1 MNCDKIG
8 KFIATSRKKKGLTQI
23 ELADKLNITD
33 RAVSKWERGKGCPD
47 ISLLEDLSKILDV
60 SIIELLKGE
69 KKKENKSLEKEELLY
84 SMNYAKESTK
94 MKMYKTISN
103 VIVTLITVIIL
114 TIVFNNLKISVFFNH
129 HYYPNVMFIDDAGAG
144 TVEQLFSNIE
154 KKIELIKKDTINYS
168 NDELNQIIT
177 IIEKDLDE
185 ELKFY
190 NKDYYTFN
198 DIKKIVYKKSNGVN
212 DIMKITGYSMSYKT
226 IALNNDIWSYVNS
239 FYSYERELQYFV
251 NNCYKYNYYYDYNK
265 DESIGNQTAQY
276 FYDKY
281 YIYSLVLD
289 ELIKVG
295 EVDE

>member
-69 KKKENKSLEKEELLY
+69 KMKKNKSLEKDELLY

-114 TIVFNNLKISVFFNH
+114 TIVFNNLKISVFLNH
-129 HYYPNVMFIDDAGAG
+129 RYYPNIMIDAVEG
-144 TVEQLFSNIE
+144 TKIGEKLFPNIE
-154 KKIELIKKDTINYS
+154 KQIELIKKENINS
-168 NDELNQIIT
+168 STDELNQIIT

-185 ELKFY
+185 DQKLY
-190 NKDYYTFN
+190 HKDYYTFN
-198 DIKKIVYKKSNGVN
+198 DIKKIVYRESNGVN

-239 FYSYERELQYFV
+239 LNNYERELQYFV

>member
-69 KKKENKSLEKEELLY
+69 KMKKNKSLEKEELLY

-129 HYYPNVMFIDDAGAG
+129 RYYPNIMINDVEG
-144 TVEQLFSNIE
+144 TKIGEKLFPNIE
-154 KKIELIKKDTINYS
+154 KQIELIKIGKINYS
-168 NDELNQIIT
+168 TDELNQIIT

-185 ELKFY
+185 DQKLY
-190 NKDYYTFN
+190 HKDYYTFN
-198 DIKKIVYKKSNGVN
+198 DIKKMVYGESNGVS
-212 DIMKITGYSMSYKT
+212 DILKITDYS
-226 IALNNDIWSYVNS
+226 AFNNENWTYIDS
-239 FYSYERELQYFV
+239 FYSYERELQYFI
-251 NNCYKYNYYYDYNK
+251 NNCYKYNYYYDSNK
-265 DESIGNQTAQY
+265 DESIGNQTSQY
-276 FYDKY
+276 LYDKY
-281 YIYSLVLD
+281 YIYSLVLE
-289 ELIKVG
+289 ELIKDG
-295 EVDE
+295 ENDE

>member
-69 KKKENKSLEKEELLY
+69 KMKKTKSLEKEELLY

-114 TIVFNNLKISVFFNH
+114 TILFNNLKISVFFNH
-129 HYYPNVMFIDDAGAG
+129 RYYPNIMIVDVEG
-144 TVEQLFSNIE
+144 TKTGEKLFSNIE
-154 KKIELIKKDTINYS
+154 KQIELIKKGNINYS
-168 NDELNQIIT
+168 TDELNYIIT

-185 ELKFY
+185 DIKLY

-198 DIKKIVYKKSNGVN
+198 DIKKMVYRESNGVSN
-212 DIMKITGYSMSYKT
+212 IIKITGYST
-226 IALNNDIWSYVNS
+226 FNNDNWTYIDS
-239 FYSYERELQYFV
+239 FYSYERELQYFI

-265 DESIGNQTAQY
+265 DESIGNQTYQY
-276 FYDKY
+276 LYYKY
-281 YIYSLVLD
+281 NIYSLVLD